1 MTHRPHHALK
11 PLHQMN
17 RAVEPS
23 TQLYG
28 RSAKTYRVA
37 AFTQQKA
44 AAESREANL
53 GGGGR
58 CKTARAKGAV
68 KYLQRVLGSRTA
80 DTV

>member
-1 MTHRPHHALK
+1 
-11 PLHQMN
+11 MN
-17 RAVEPS
+17 RAVELS

-37 AFTQQKA
+37 TFTQQKA
-44 AAESREANL
+44 AAVSREPASL

-68 KYLQRVLGSRTA
+68 KYLQRMLVGQQDSRHC
-80 DTV
+80 VN